1 MKKLEIQR
9 GLIPEISKLLNSY
22 MKKYIADTNFIL
34 RYLLAD
40 NQESYKQ
47 TKIIFEQARIGKCQ
61 VEIEQSVFVEVIFV
75 LSSFYKVPRLE
86 IVRILK
92 SLLSYKGI
100 KTDAETYFIALDIY
114 LENNIHIVDS
124 IVAVKTLASGSELL
138 TFDKKLQ
145 NVISKKLGS
154 KK

>member
-1 MKKLEIQR
+1 
-9 GLIPEISKLLNSY
+9 

-40 NQESYKQ
+40 NKEYYKK
-47 TKIIFEQARIGKCQ
+47 TKVIFEQARIGKCQ
-61 VEIEQSVFVEVIFV
+61 IEIIQSVFVEVIFV
-75 LSSFYKVPRLE
+75 LSSFYEVPRIE

-100 KTDAETYFIALDIY
+100 KVDLDIYSSALDIY

-124 IVAVKTLASGSELL
+124 ILAVNTLLSGDELL
-138 TFDKKLQ
+138 TFDKKL
-145 NVISKKLGS
+145 
-154 KK
+154 

>member
-1 MKKLEIQR
+1 
-9 GLIPEISKLLNSY
+9 

-40 NQESYKQ
+40 NKESYKQ
-47 TKIIFEQARIGKCQ
+47 TKIIFEQVRIGKCQ
-61 VEIEQSVFVEVIFV
+61 VEIEQSVFTEVIFV
-75 LSSFYKVPRLE
+75 LSSFYEVPKVE

-100 KTDAETYFIALDIY
+100 KANSDIYSDALDIY
-114 LENNIHIVDS
+114 LEHNTHIVDS
-124 IVAVKTLASGSELL
+124 IIAAKTLATTDELL

-145 NVISKKLGS
+145 SVISNKVNLEIS
-154 KK
+154 E

>member
-1 MKKLEIQR
+1 
-9 GLIPEISKLLNSY
+9 

-40 NQESYKQ
+40 NKESYRQ
-47 TKIIFEQARIGKCQ
+47 TKVIFEQARIGKCQ
-61 VEIEQSVFVEVIFV
+61 IKIVQSVFAEVIFV
-75 LSSFYKVPRLE
+75 LSSFYEVPRIE

-100 KTDAETYFIALDIY
+100 KVDSDIYSDALDIY

-124 IVAVKTLASGSELL
+124 ILAVKTLSSDNELL

-145 NVISKKLGS
+145 NVISNKSSLENS
-154 KK
+154 

>member
-1 MKKLEIQR
+1 
-9 GLIPEISKLLNSY
+9 

-47 TKIIFEQARIGKCQ
+47 TKLIFEEARIGKSQ
-61 VEIEQSVFVEVIFV
+61 IDIEQSVFTEVIFV
-75 LSSFYKVPRLE
+75 LSSFYKVPRSE
-86 IVRILK
+86 IVSILK

-100 KTDAETYFIALDIY
+100 KVDSDIYPIALDLY
-114 LENNIHIVDS
+114 LENNIHIVDA
-124 IVAVKTLASGSELL
+124 IIAVKTLSSDSELL

-145 NVISKKLGS
+145 SFISAKLTS
-154 KK
+154 ER

>member
-1 MKKLEIQR
+1 
-9 GLIPEISKLLNSY
+9 

-47 TKIIFEQARIGKCQ
+47 TKLIFEEARIGKSQ
-61 VEIEQSVFVEVIFV
+61 IDIEQSVFTEVIFV
-75 LSSFYKVPRLE
+75 LSSFYKVPRSE
-86 IVRILK
+86 IVSILK

-100 KTDAETYFIALDIY
+100 KVDSDIYPITLDLY
-114 LENNIHIVDS
+114 LENNIHIVDA
-124 IVAVKTLASGSELL
+124 IIAVKTLSSDSELL

-145 NVISKKLGS
+145 SFISAKLTS
-154 KK
+154 ER

>member
-1 MKKLEIQR
+1 
-9 GLIPEISKLLNSY
+9 

-40 NQESYKQ
+40 NKESYKQ
-47 TKIIFEQARIGKCQ
+47 TKLIFEQARTGQCQ
-61 VEIEQSVFVEVIFV
+61 IEIEQSVFTEVTFV
-75 LSSFYKVPRLE
+75 LSSFYEVPRIE

-100 KTDAETYFIALDIY
+100 KVDSDIYSDALDIY

-124 IVAVKTLASGSELL
+124 IVALKTLKSANELL

-145 NVISKKLGS
+145 NVISKKLS
-154 KK
+154 LENSE

>member
-1 MKKLEIQR
+1 
-9 GLIPEISKLLNSY
+9 

-47 TKIIFEQARIGKCQ
+47 TKLIFEEARIGKSRID
-61 VEIEQSVFVEVIFV
+61 IEQSVFTEVIFV
-75 LSSFYKVPRLE
+75 LSSFYKVPRSE
-86 IVRILK
+86 IVSILK

-100 KTDAETYFIALDIY
+100 KVDSDIYPIALDLY
-114 LENNIHIVDS
+114 LENNIHIVDA
-124 IVAVKTLASGSELL
+124 IIAVKTLSSDSELL

-145 NVISKKLGS
+145 NVISAKLTS
-154 KK
+154 ER